1 MTEEDYLKKTRR
13 LCCIWTENEAVDPP
27 GDDNNNAAT
36 DQFALKIFRGDKTG
50 FQDRLNKLFPKTHIT
65 PPPASRGL

>member
-50 FQDRLNKLFPKTHIT
+50 FQDRLNHRDRSILRSLWSKQVI
-65 PPPASRGL
+65 S